1 MSGNSGTGP
10 NHVPKSHELQ
20 THGGGKWDPDFS
32 FSLRGLCDL
41 GVSAVNNGFK
51 YTDRGDAENAEVA
64 QRISN

>member
-1 MSGNSGTGP
+1 MKDEDGRMNAIELFQYCP
-10 NHVPKSHELQ
+10 NVR
-20 THGGGKWDPDFS
+20 

-51 YTDRGDAENAEVA
+51 YTHRGDAENAEVA